1 MFGAI
6 GRFCFV
12 HRWTVIGV
20 WIAAFVVAAPFLLKV
35 DEPLKVGGFFA
46 ADTESV
52 RATTLL
58 EQELGASP
66 STMVVIFT
74 SDSLQATDPQFH
86 AQIRYALEPVR
97 QLAEV
102 TSVLLPEDDDALI
115 ADSGQ
120 MAYALVG
127 LDRPAEE
134 AQRDVQ
140 AFNAALRTPADLDLG
155 VAGAPAF
162 YADIETVSQRDLRRA
177 EVIAF
182 PFAMIAL
189 LIVFGS
195 LIAAS
200 VPLIVGGA
208 GVAAV
213 LFTLYVI
220 AHFVDLS
227 IFVLNLATMLGLGL
241 AVDYSLFVTSR
252 YREELPRN
260 GGDVQSAVVASTAT
274 AGRAIFF
281 SGLTVLI
288 GLSGLVLFDFMFL
301 RSVGIAGV
309 VVVFFSVAAALTLL
323 PATLGVVGGNI
334 ERFRILPRVPWKRDS
349 SGGFWVR
356 LSLWV
361 MRHPWRVL
369 VPTTALLLV
378 LGAPFARVEVS
389 SPDATILP
397 RDLPSRQAFDMMVDA
412 YGPGEISP
420 FVITLES
427 ASGIFEDD
435 NLAAIYDLS
444 STLASDPRISHVR
457 SLAPIVDGLG
467 RDQAVAL
474 MELLP
479 ELANVGIAP
488 QIDQLV
494 NDRVAVIY
502 AFSNSYANSD
512 DNKAMLTELRARDPG
527 GDLQM
532 MVGGGT
538 ADIVDVV
545 DKMYGQFPWAILM
558 VVAATYVVLLILFR
572 SVLLPLKA
580 IVLNTMSILASY
592 GALVFVFQDGHFQS
606 ILGFERMGFVEAS
619 LPVIMFCVL
628 FGLSMDYEVFLLS
641 RIREEWDRTGDN
653 ETSVALGL
661 QRSGRIITSAALIVV
676 VVTASFATAEVI
688 LIKALGLGI
697 ALAVFIDSTV
707 VRALMVPAKM
717 RLMGK
722 WNWWLPGRIDRKLP
736 RLEHE
741 EISVQPLTISHT
753 ASLHQGSVGGGTK

>member
-6 GRFCFV
+6 GRFCFD
-12 HRWTVIGV
+12 HRWSVIGIWV
-20 WIAAFVVAAPFLLKV
+20 AAFVVAAPFLLKV

-46 ADTESV
+46 PDTESV
-52 RATTLL
+52 RAATLL
-58 EQELGASP
+58 EQELGTSP

-74 SDSLQATDPQFH
+74 SESLQTSDLQFH
-86 AQIRYALEPVR
+86 AQVRYALQPVR
-97 QLAEV
+97 ELSRV
-102 TSVLLPEDDDALI
+102 TTVLLPEDDDALI
-115 ADSGQ
+115 AENGR
-120 MAYALVG
+120 MAYALIG

-140 AFNAALRTPADLDLG
+140 AFNAALRTPLDLDLV

-177 EVIAF
+177 ELIAF
-182 PFAMIAL
+182 PFALIAL

-195 LIAAS
+195 LVAAS

-252 YREELPRN
+252 YREELPKHN
-260 GGDVQSAVVASTAT
+260 GNVQSAVVASTAT

-309 VVVFFSVAAALTLL
+309 VVVVFSVAAALTLL

-334 ERFRILPRVPWKRDS
+334 ERFRILPRVTWTVDP

-420 FVITLES
+420 FVITVES
-427 ASGIFEDD
+427 DSGIFDSE

-444 STLASDPRISHVR
+444 AALTSDPRISHIR
-457 SLAPIVDGLG
+457 SLAPTSGDLG
-467 RDQAVAL
+467 RDQALAL

-479 ELANVGIAP
+479 ELSNIGVAP
-488 QIDQLV
+488 QVDQLA

-502 AFSNSYANSD
+502 AFSNSFANSD
-512 DNKAMLTELRARDPG
+512 ENKALLTELRARDPG
-527 GDLQM
+527 GDLHM
-532 MVGGGT
+532 LVGGGS

-545 DKMYGQFPWAILM
+545 DKMYGQFPWAILL
-558 VVAATYVVLLILFR
+558 VVSATFVVLLILFR

-592 GALVFVFQDGHFQS
+592 GALVFIFQDGHFQS

-641 RIREEWDRTGDN
+641 RIREEWDRTSVN

-676 VVTASFATAEVI
+676 VVTTSFATAEVI

-697 ALAVFIDSTV
+697 ALAVFIDATV
-707 VRALMVPAKM
+707 VRALMVPATM
-717 RLMGK
+717 RLMGE
-722 WNWWLPGRIDRKLP
+722 WNWWLPRRIDRRLP

-741 EISVQPLTISHT
+741 EINVQPVTISHT
-753 ASLHQGSVGGGTK
+753 AKVH